1 MVYRRDG
8 KNAVRG
14 VIKQSGTATTAAA
27 ATILMAVQLI
37 VFHAGYAQ
45 FLHLFV
51 LTDGGLWKPSFT
63 DKKDTEGK
71 SEESYSQQDKRND
84 NNFQHDVCKVSI
96 LKRNNLNG

>member
-14 VIKQSGTATTAAA
+14 VIKKSGTATTAA

-45 FLHLFV
+45 FPHLFV
-51 LTDGGLWKPSFT
+51 LTDGCLWKPSPA
-63 DKKDTEGK
+63 DKQCPEGK